1 MNFANKEDFE
11 RFKSLSDYEEHYGIL
26 EEDKFSLDSLRS
38 VLYVARSLESELEAI
53 KKESLLLLNGF
64 LESKVAEKCNEMEKE
79 LSAARK
85 VVQAGAE
92 LIKRAELMCGY
103 KHNPGD
109 PPAIIQLKDLELALA
124 AYDRVKG
131 DK

>member
-38 VLYVARSLESELEAI
+38 VLYVARSLES
-53 KKESLLLLNGF
+53 
-64 LESKVAEKCNEMEKE
+64 E